1 MTYRGAKADD
11 AGRHQVQRRVHVLAV
26 LTHVQ
31 HEALGEGRRQ
41 AGSFGHVREH
51 IRHGAVHRPIR
62 QPGATQ
68 LLPRRV
74 PEVER
79 CTGERRQVND
89 RVETWHGD
97 RKGRSKASLLSR
109 LLWAGVRERLGVFV
123 PHTRPRHDTNLLRYK
138 G

>member
-11 AGRHQVQRRVHVLAV
+11 AGRHEVQRRVHVLAV
-26 LTHVQ
+26 LTYVQ

-79 CTGERRQVND
+79 CTCERRQVSD
-89 RVETWHGD
+89 RVETCHGD
-97 RKGRSKASLLSR
+97 REGYSGLGCVSVWVSLCRTQGHGTILTYY
-109 LLWAGVRERLGVFV
+109 A
-123 PHTRPRHDTNLLRYK
+123 TRGETVT
-138 G
+138 